1 MLCFTPRA
9 TTNSIK
15 TDVAAR
21 IRRPISSYAVRIK
34 RKKATADFLWHDPPK
49 YVGDYMHVSLAFA
62 FSLLPFANIQMY
74 HQGVK
79 LTGPRS
85 GTT

>member
-1 MLCFTPRA
+1 MWLRGYADRSAPMLFA
-9 TTNSIK
+9 YNK
-15 TDVAAR
+15 Q
-21 IRRPISSYAVRIK
+21 
-34 RKKATADFLWHDPPK
+34 KATADFLWNDSPK

>member
-1 MLCFTPRA
+1 
-9 TTNSIK
+9 
-15 TDVAAR
+15 
-21 IRRPISSYAVRIK
+21 
-34 RKKATADFLWHDPPK
+34 
-49 YVGDYMHVSLAFA
+49 MHVSLAFA